1 MLLAF
6 PQHLCREMGET
17 GDDNDEQYGD
27 DDDADDS
34 GGNDDCQSVYSLQ
47 L

>member
-17 GDDNDEQYGD
+17 GDDNNEQYVD
-27 DDDADDS
+27 DDDDDDV
-34 GGNDDCQSVYSLQ
+34 NDDCQSVYSLQ

>member
-17 GDDNDEQYGD
+17 GDDNDEQYVD
-27 DDDADDS
+27 DGF
-34 GGNDDCQSVYSLQ
+34 GGNDDCLSVYSLQ

>member
-17 GDDNDEQYGD
+17 GDDNDEQYVD
-27 DDDADDS
+27 DDDDDDV
-34 GGNDDCQSVYSLQ
+34 NDDCPSVYSLQ